1 MNQKERIEQLH
12 QLIQELESDQIE
24 LNFEI
29 EEAELEMIRL
39 ETLYNENE
47 IELERYELEL
57 EKLEDTDNGLSL

>member
-29 EEAELEMIRL
+29 EEAELETIRL